1 MKIPKPTIGR
11 IVLYKSYGTPN
22 GEYAPLPRAAIVTQ
36 VSPTDPTIVGLCIT
50 NPTGLFFNDRV
61 KYGKREGQWQYPE
74 RSEET
79 IEIVTDEDVTEEVK

>member
-1 MKIPKPTIGR
+1 MTIPKPTIGR

-22 GEYAPLPRAAIVTQ
+22 GEYTPQPRAAIVTQ

-61 KYGKREGQWQYPE
+61 NYGNREGQWQYPE
-74 RSEET
+74 RSDEM
-79 IEIVTDEDVTEEVK
+79 IEVDVEEVK